1 MAHIKIRQNNK
12 MKVLWRLQL
21 RRKARAS
28 DQIGIKY
35 MTELKNVFS
44 EK

>member
-12 MKVLWRLQL
+12 MKVFWRLKL
-21 RRKARAS
+21 RRKARAG
-28 DQIGIKY
+28 DQIGIKC
-35 MTELKNVFS
+35 MTELKNVLS